1 MDQSWEDAGQPRR
14 VSRRP
19 SSRAATTENVLR
31 QGLLVQ
37 PNLIVLV
44 DALQRTLCA
53 INERGKVLARAA
65 LVRKAILKIGG
76 EKISAKHHRRTSRPK
91 SVQ

>member
-1 MDQSWEDAGQPRR
+1 MVQSWEDPGQPRR
-14 VSRRP
+14 ACRRP
-19 SSRAATTENVLR
+19 SLAAPRATTDNVLR

-53 INERGKVLARAA
+53 IKERGKVLARAA

-76 EKISAKHHRRTSRPK
+76 EKISAIAKMSRSK
-91 SVQ
+91 SVL